1 MITMSKADRLLEAFM
16 SGERLTAK
24 QIASRFGVS
33 SARGLV
39 NDLRNRG
46 YAIYLNTTKNSHGD
60 SVRRY
65 RLGTPSR
72 AVVAAGYRV
81 LGASYG
87 LENAA

>member
-1 MITMSKADRLLEAFM
+1 MIAMSKSERLLEAFM
-16 SGERLTAK
+16 SGERLTSK
-24 QIASRFGVS
+24 QIATRFGVT

-39 NDLRNRG
+39 NELRNRG
-46 YAIYLNTTKNSHGD
+46 YAIYLNTTKNSRGE